1 MTATIWELTQS
12 ALTGLGIPLAA
23 GAYLMATPWVN
34 LPDQYITY
42 QLIDMSPLQHADNEE
57 TLRDELI
64 QVTVRSRSGLAG
76 LPDVI
81 GAMTAAGFMFSDG
94 RELEYDPDGRHFGIA
109 FDFDYVRDLGS

>member
-1 MTATIWELTQS
+1 MSSIWEMTS
-12 ALTGLGIPLAA
+12 AALTGLGVSMAA
-23 GAYLMATPWVN
+23 GAYLMATPGGN

-42 QLIDMSPLQHADNEE
+42 QLVDMSPLQHADNEE
-57 TLRDELI
+57 TLRDELV

-81 GAMTAAGFMFSDG
+81 GAMTAAGFMFSNG
-94 RELEYDPDGRHFGIA
+94 RELEYDPEGRHFGIA